1 MILEEYIFTSCFLND
16 IQGLIEQKSSRVISM
31 IQRNTSLYNL
41 TSFV

>member
-16 IQGLIEQKSSRVISM
+16 IQGLLSRKSNRVTSM